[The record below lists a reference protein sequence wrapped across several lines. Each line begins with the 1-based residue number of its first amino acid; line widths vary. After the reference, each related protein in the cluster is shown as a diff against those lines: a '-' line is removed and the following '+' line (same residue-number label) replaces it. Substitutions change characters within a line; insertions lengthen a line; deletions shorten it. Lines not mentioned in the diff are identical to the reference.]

1 MSLHV
6 NIGIAHNNMQS
17 RMKQTIVA
25 TLGVTFGIGMFIF
38 VNSLISGTNDFQEKI
53 TLSSTPHVRIYSEN
67 KGEKASIAQRF
78 FGGGTFAVVHNEKT
92 VASKGNIENPYKIAD
107 MVRKDPLVIAATPQV
122 TANVFYTSNA
132 VQVNGSIMGVDI
144 REEDKMFDVAGTMKQ
159 GSIDNLL
166 KNPEG
171 LLIGIG
177 LAKKLNIKIND
188 NITVTTASGVLRVMK
203 VAGIFETTIAAVD
216 KSKAY
221 SNISTVQRL
230 QKEGPAFIT
239 DIKVNLKDK
248 DKAPAFAK
256 KYAYLSGY
264 NAEDWKSAN
273 QQITVGFVI
282 RNYIANSVVFT
293 ILLVAGFGIYNI
305 LNMTIYEKMKDIA
318 ILKATGFSGKDITQV
333 FIFQALFIG
342 FFGGLIGLLL
352 GFTIASIIGSIP
364 LNLANVKT
372 LPMNFKVAHYLSGF
386 VFGIIISFFSGWL
399 PARKAARIDPVQ
411 IIRG

>member
-1 MSLHV
+1 MSLKV
-6 NIGIAHNNMQS
+6 NIGIAGNNMRS

-38 VNSLISGTNDFQEKI
+38 VNSLISGTNDFQEKL
-53 TLSSTPHVRIYSEN
+53 TLSSTPHVRIFSEY

-78 FGGGTFAVVHNEKT
+78 FGNSFQAVVHNQKAIT
-92 VASKGNIENPYKIAD
+92 SKGNIENPFKIAD
-107 MVRKDPLVIAATPQV
+107 MVRKDPSVMAVTPQV
-122 TANVFYTSNA
+122 TANVFYTSNT
-132 VQVNGSIMGVDI
+132 VQVNGTIMGVDI

-159 GSIDNLL
+159 GSIDNLI
-166 KNPEG
+166 KNPDG

-177 LAKKLNIKIND
+177 IAKKLNIKMND

-203 VAGIFETTIAAVD
+203 VVGIFETTIAAVD

-239 DIKVNLKDK
+239 DIKINLKDK
-248 DKAPAFAK
+248 EKAPEFAQ

-264 NAEDWKSAN
+264 NTEDWKSAN
-273 QQITVGFVI
+273 QQITVGFII

-318 ILKATGFSGKDITQV
+318 ILKATGFSGKDITEV

-352 GFTIASIIGSIP
+352 GFAISSIIGSIP
-364 LNLANVKT
+364 LNMANLKN
-372 LPMNFKVAHYLSGF
+372 LPLNFKTAHYLGGF
-386 VFGIIISFFSGWL
+386 VFGIVVSFFSGWL